1 MLKNPSATGWM
12 YLMLYGR
19 LHCITPFCPFLSFHS
34 DFALPQR
41 EPAHRSTQPNPYSN
55 TFHGRHH
62 LCPPSGEEPHPC
74 IEARRRHTAQQLCQ
88 ACRYPATKE
97 PRAFPS
103 GKAPPAGMPPP
114 EVWENGARWALG
126 LPFGVLWSRR
136 GPQTG
141 PAAPGARSS
150 RQPARG
156 PDLGLPRGARRPPN
170 GRLHRAGAGLGPPDV
185 IQTGQPPGAEGGRA
199 RAQSP
204 PGSLKRHFVPG
215 GRISIVAPH
224 PARRRR
230 GVVRW
235 PAPGCS
241 RCLSLALPSRH
252 LSPPPPPRP
261 SASMTRSRKQAALER
276 GAGKMNPEAGSA
288 AAAGARAAAAGAAGG
303 GAAPAAWGLEGEAE
317 KVVYSRS
324 QVSFAG
330 TKALGDALKLFMPK
344 STEFM
349 SSDSEL
355 WNFLCSLKHEFS
367 PVILRSK
374 DVYGYASCRAVVPD
388 PPPPSAERPR
398 RRAGKRRL
406 PATAAKRRAA
416 AAGGSAKRRRRRRRR
431 RRGRGR
437 QRQAAAAPA
446 ADGPRGEGHAEE
458 AAAALAAE
466 PPGEEADSER
476 GSPAEGAAWDP
487 FGGKSL
493 EEIWKAATP
502 RLTTFPTIRVR
513 GSVWSRRNLAAA
525 RRRAQRILGVDL
537 SPVVRVRRFPVA
549 PS

>member
-1 MLKNPSATGWM
+1 MNQEAESA
-12 YLMLYGR
+12 
-19 LHCITPFCPFLSFHS
+19 
-34 DFALPQR
+34 A
-41 EPAHRSTQPNPYSN
+41 
-55 TFHGRHH
+55 
-62 LCPPSGEEPHPC
+62 
-74 IEARRRHTAQQLCQ
+74 
-88 ACRYPATKE
+88 
-97 PRAFPS
+97 
-103 GKAPPAGMPPP
+103 
-114 EVWENGARWALG
+114 
-126 LPFGVLWSRR
+126 
-136 GPQTG
+136 
-141 PAAPGARSS
+141 
-150 RQPARG
+150 
-156 PDLGLPRGARRPPN
+156 
-170 GRLHRAGAGLGPPDV
+170 
-185 IQTGQPPGAEGGRA
+185 
-199 RAQSP
+199 
-204 PGSLKRHFVPG
+204 
-215 GRISIVAPH
+215 
-224 PARRRR
+224 
-230 GVVRW
+230 
-235 PAPGCS
+235 
-241 RCLSLALPSRH
+241 
-252 LSPPPPPRP
+252 
-261 SASMTRSRKQAALER
+261 
-276 GAGKMNPEAGSA
+276 A
-288 AAAGARAAAAGAAGG
+288 AAAGARAAAGEAGG

-406 PATAAKRRAA
+406 PAADAKRRAA

-446 ADGPRGEGHAEE
+446 ADGPRGGGEAEE
-458 AAAALAAE
+458 VAAFG

-476 GSPAEGAAWDP
+476 VSPAEEAAWEP

-513 GSVWSRRNLAAA
+513 GSVWSRRSLAAA

-537 SPVVRVRRFPVA
+537 SPVVRVRRFPLA